1 MEKSKKEKMIGIRID
16 DKTYQDLTNL
26 AERNRR
32 SLSQMVRIVIEDY
45 IQIIKNNSNNY
56 NY

>member
-1 MEKSKKEKMIGIRID
+1 MEKSKKENMIGIRID